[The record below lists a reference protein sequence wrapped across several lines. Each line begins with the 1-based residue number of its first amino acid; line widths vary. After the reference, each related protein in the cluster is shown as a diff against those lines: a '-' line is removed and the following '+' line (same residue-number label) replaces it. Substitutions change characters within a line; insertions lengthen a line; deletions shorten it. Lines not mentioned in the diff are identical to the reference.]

1 MIAHRRLPILASP
14 ILTGTVRASGLAVTA
29 LALTGL
35 LAAGCSSTPPAS
47 TEQAAAPPA
56 PPLATSFA
64 VSDARWAVVEMGGP
78 AAQHNNFWQLFVRP
92 AGATRWRLATPPG
105 VADNGGL
112 VVAGAAGGSMMT
124 GFRTSQDLTFSP
136 LASSTNSGTSWSPAA
151 GPLTPGLAA
160 APDALAATPAGQV
173 LALTKGGEVEF
184 GSRSGTSWKRLA
196 SAKTV
201 AATAAGRACG
211 LTGLTAAAFSSAGA
225 PMLAASCSHPGTVG
239 IFGDTGSGW
248 FPAGPARPTVL
259 ANTAL
264 AHENIAVVRL
274 ASAGPGVT
282 ALLRAGSGKDT
293 SLIGAWS
300 HGINSPWTL
309 SAPLRVG
316 ARQLTSTAV
325 GPGGSI
331 GVTLDGTQGET
342 LAGPGA
348 PWRALPA
355 LPRWTATLALGPG
368 GQADA
373 VTAHLGTFADYR
385 LTPGTSTSG
394 STTAGSSTGGWSLA
408 QTIKVDIPYGSSG

>member
-1 MIAHRRLPILASP
+1 MNAHRRLPTLAGPILAS
-14 ILTGTVRASGLAVTA
+14 TGRTSGLVATG
-29 LALTGL
+29 LALMGL
-35 LAAGCSSTPPAS
+35 LAAACGSTPAAS
-47 TEQAAAPPA
+47 TRQAIAPPA

-64 VSDARWAVVEMGGP
+64 ATGASWAVVEMGGS
-78 AAQHNNFWQLFVRP
+78 AAQHNNFWQLFVQP
-92 AGATRWRLATPPG
+92 ASSTRWRLATPPG

-112 VVAGAAGGSMMT
+112 VVTGAGGGSMVT

-136 LASSTNSGTSWSPAA
+136 FAASSNGGTNWSPTV

-184 GSRSGTSWKRLA
+184 GSKSGTSWKRLA

-259 ANTAL
+259 ASTEL

-274 ASAGPGVT
+274 AAAGPGVT

-293 SLIGAWS
+293 SLIAAWS

-325 GPGGSI
+325 GPGGSL

-348 PWRALPA
+348 SWRALPA

-385 LTPGTSTSG
+385 LTPGRT
-394 STTAGSSTGGWSLA
+394 GWSLA